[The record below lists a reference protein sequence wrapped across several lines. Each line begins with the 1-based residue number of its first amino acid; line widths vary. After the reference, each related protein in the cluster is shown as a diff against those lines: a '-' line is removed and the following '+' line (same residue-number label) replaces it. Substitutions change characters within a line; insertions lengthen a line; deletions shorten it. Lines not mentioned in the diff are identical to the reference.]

1 MIKFNI
7 FFNEISILS
16 RYIIAKPVALKEL
29 KMYDLLKELEVK
41 LLRMLLR
48 SYVFL
53 IFKEKKKKKITNFSR
68 TYIDRSSLCETH
80 FRVDSSRRRRAASTR
95 IAYESSRWGPSGSEL
110 APLGSSSS
118 LVEKVT
124 EEKKEEEEEEAVE
137 YHRGNS
143 FVSFCPPTQRRA
155 TIAVVARRGLGPGN
169 HRFL

>member
-53 IFKEKKKKKITNFSR
+53 IFKEKK
-68 TYIDRSSLCETH
+68 
-80 FRVDSSRRRRAASTR
+80 
-95 IAYESSRWGPSGSEL
+95 
-110 APLGSSSS
+110 
-118 LVEKVT
+118 
-124 EEKKEEEEEEAVE
+124 EKK
-137 YHRGNS
+137 
-143 FVSFCPPTQRRA
+143 
-155 TIAVVARRGLGPGN
+155 
-169 HRFL
+169 